1 MRHANARLDLLRKGQ
16 RSKVIAL
23 SLYHQPNRL
32 SRMNI
37 QCALLSA
44 ITASP
49 LLRLWA
55 HFASLSANQT
65 QALYVK
71 AQAAI
76 KFFYV

>member
-37 QCALLSA
+37 QCALRYQISVHRRIKPAVVNDVVDMA
-44 ITASP
+44 I
-49 LLRLWA
+49 
-55 HFASLSANQT
+55 N
-65 QALYVK
+65 VV
-71 AQAAI
+71 I
-76 KFFYV
+76 